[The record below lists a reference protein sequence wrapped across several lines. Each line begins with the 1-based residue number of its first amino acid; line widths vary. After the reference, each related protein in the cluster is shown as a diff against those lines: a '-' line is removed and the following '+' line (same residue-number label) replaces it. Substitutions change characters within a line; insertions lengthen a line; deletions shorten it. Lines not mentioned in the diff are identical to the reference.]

1 MEHRPKKIWKACG
14 RYLGSDMKWF
24 DQPTVSCWAASDSLK
39 RWGIEWKVVK
49 DLVYLQF
56 VYRSKAIT
64 PCMFTDVIEIR
75 VLEDAV
81 VLLIREGRVI
91 SEEKLFGLRLDPR
104 MVDDEIMPSSRQFGF
119 HFDGDENVTA
129 LDVVTAYGE
138 LLDARLQSLRDLE
151 TRRPAIAEPRATPPK
166 RIAAPKRKG
175 KEKEPTDNY
184 DTLPLEELVMKQ
196 KRGGTSEKDLDEL
209 NSRIKQI
216 FTPVY
221 PFGNAPLETRAR
233 IRVKVQADK
242 LQLAPPDIVYRGIV
256 DQRKEQL
263 LKEFKSMSFTRL
275 RVPIVVLPI
284 VGDEESAQTIYP
296 SKPRFPEDIMNGSFW
311 IIGGQH
317 SVVAAREAV
326 QYFDLKGGN
335 RITPSQRKS
344 LLEHEIV
351 VVWSLDKA
359 VLMAL
364 SKVLNKK
371 SEERDAKSTVQS
383 QILRA
388 RQNWHLQ
395 GCPMPSLYGAK
406 HDARWNVSPHFFFA
420 NSLC

>member
-1 MEHRPKKIWKACG
+1 MEHRPKKFWKACG
-14 RYLGSDMKWF
+14 KYLGSDMKSF

-39 RWGIEWKVVK
+39 GWGIDWKVVK
-49 DLVYLQF
+49 DLIYLQF
-56 VYRSKAIT
+56 VYCSKAIT
-64 PCMFTDVIEIR
+64 PCMFIDVIEIC

-104 MVDDEIMPSSRQFGF
+104 LVDDEIMPSSRQFRF
-119 HFDGDENVTA
+119 HFDGDENVTVV
-129 LDVVTAYGE
+129 DVVTAYGE
-138 LLDARLQSLRDLE
+138 LLDARLQSLKDLE
-151 TRRPAIAEPRATPPK
+151 TRRPATAEPQAMPTK

-175 KEKEPTDNY
+175 KEKEPADNY

-221 PFGNAPLETRAR
+221 PFGNVPLETRVR

-242 LQLAPPDIVYRGIV
+242 LQLALIDIVYRGIV

-275 RVPIVVLPI
+275 RVPTVVLPI
-284 VGDEESAQTIYP
+284 VGDEENAQTIYP

-317 SVVAAREAV
+317 SVVATREAV

-351 VVWSLDKA
+351 VV
-359 VLMAL
+359 
-364 SKVLNKK
+364 
-371 SEERDAKSTVQS
+371 
-383 QILRA
+383 
-388 RQNWHLQ
+388 
-395 GCPMPSLYGAK
+395 
-406 HDARWNVSPHFFFA
+406 
-420 NSLC
+420 